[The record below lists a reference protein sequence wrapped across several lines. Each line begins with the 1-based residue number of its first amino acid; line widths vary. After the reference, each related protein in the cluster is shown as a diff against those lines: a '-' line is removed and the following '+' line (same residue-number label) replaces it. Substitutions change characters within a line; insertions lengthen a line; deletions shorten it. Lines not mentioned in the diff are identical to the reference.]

1 MTRQPLSKSQK
12 LSYYYDEAASGGIQV
27 VLKPF
32 TYFPVLANMQRQLH
46 PEGGETKRL
55 RGSDLGRDHK
65 DFAASSRSFCYGDST
80 QDRHHDAHHV
90 DRVATLQKRSSSG
103 GGGGGVGGSQ
113 WSNDSRASPRYG
125 SSAVSSNS
133 VPSEGYETNRSRRND
148 LFSSLAAAIKS
159 GTGGAMSSRCFDRQR
174 SDCGRNS
181 SDKHLRKH
189 YDDHGDG
196 DRSASLLSRAGQGC
210 YGGST
215 QDRDHDARHVDREA
229 TSQKRSSSG
238 GGGGVGGSQWSNDS
252 RASPRYGSSAVSSN
266 SVPSEGNETKRST
279 KPLPQYCR
287 RNDALSADMVATT
300 QIRSST
306 GGGGGGVS
314 GGGAFSAVQTAPV
327 QATKKKRKNRGKN
340 YAGGSDDDDDDDDKF
355 EDYYPGSHGGGS
367 TGVGGVGGSNS
378 GGGSD

>member
-1 MTRQPLSKSQK
+1 MTRQSLSESRK

-65 DFAASSRSFCYGDST
+65 DFAASSRSFCYGGST
-80 QDRHHDAHHV
+80 QDRHHDARHV

-103 GGGGGVGGSQ
+103 
-113 WSNDSRASPRYG
+113 
-125 SSAVSSNS
+125 
-133 VPSEGYETNRSRRND
+133 
-148 LFSSLAAAIKS
+148 
-159 GTGGAMSSRCFDRQR
+159 
-174 SDCGRNS
+174 
-181 SDKHLRKH
+181 
-189 YDDHGDG
+189 
-196 DRSASLLSRAGQGC
+196 
-210 YGGST
+210 
-215 QDRDHDARHVDREA
+215 
-229 TSQKRSSSG
+229 G

-340 YAGGSDDDDDDDDKF
+340 YAGGSDDDDDDNF